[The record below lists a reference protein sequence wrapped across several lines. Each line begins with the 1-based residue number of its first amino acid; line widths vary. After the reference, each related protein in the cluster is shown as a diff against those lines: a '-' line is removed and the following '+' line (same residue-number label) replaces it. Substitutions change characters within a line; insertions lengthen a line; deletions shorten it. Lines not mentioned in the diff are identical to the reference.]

1 MCRKSE
7 LSTAILYESKDGLY
21 MLKARLFIATISM
34 VSFVF
39 QPLAYGQTQEN
50 WAAEA
55 LKKYVK
61 QNQKMGQNMTVKEF
75 WEKNKRSLHPEW
87 QKQFFPSVN
96 IQKDERLPQME
107 VITIKGPNGNDT
119 ARLLVTLANNK
130 TISIE
135 FLGGQEK
142 YVRINNQAIS
152 YNDFY
157 YGNGMYEKM
166 IEDSVVKQES
176 TRVKELALKSSIVP
190 SYQLF
195 VKMTS
200 RERAEYFLNV
210 RHVLQ
215 AAGEVNNRAFE
226 SSNKEES
233 ASFID
238 LVLEKAY
245 AANVP
250 KNWVG
255 KKCIVGGYVGNYT
268 RDKDGT
274 YCDHTQALKNFAG
287 MNALNNLTQNNTS
300 KSSYDN
306 SCGTGSLRCQP
317 FVYGFERGH
326 GQTCVKI
333 DRRAASYQQ
342 ATRTCDKAS
351 PLRQESLAA
360 DTEAMIKTLL
370 SKENKEAAPYFKDG
384 AVVSEEKYNELMGT
398 VVKDFNLFIDE
409 AIGTCADSKNLN
421 GTTNFGEKYQGDA
434 CSVLKNRKL
443 AFEEGFARLKGKYD
457 KPTPTPAPP
466 PPIAERECKKEGD
479 PCEVKPGGGRGRC
492 DQELN
497 CVAVVPLPVAPRE
510 VECGPQM
517 ERAPAANAD
526 GKINCVGRAAALPK
540 PETKKKKDRDSGF
553 DCSII
558 CPLGVLAIFGAA
570 AYYFTRSKQVNTPG
584 TYIPPVPGPLP
595 GPPPQPTPVTPV
607 PPITPI
613 VPIIPTLPIP
623 APAVSETPPGASPG
637 GPTGVG
643 TR

>member
-1 MCRKSE
+1 
-7 LSTAILYESKDGLY
+7 
-21 MLKARLFIATISM
+21 MLKARLFVATISL

-39 QPLAYGQTQEN
+39 QPVAYGQTQEN

-55 LKKYVK
+55 LKKFVK
-61 QNQKMGQNMTVKEF
+61 QNQKLGQNITVKEF
-75 WEKNKRSLHPEW
+75 WEKNKRTLHPEW

-107 VITIKGPNGNDT
+107 VITIKGPNGKDT
-119 ARLLVTLANNK
+119 ARLLITLANNK
-130 TISIE
+130 TVSIE

-152 YNDFY
+152 YDDFY
-157 YGNGMYEKM
+157 YGNGLYNKM
-166 IEDSVVKQES
+166 IEDSVVKQEGE
-176 TRVKELALKSSIVP
+176 RVKALALKSSIVP

-195 VKMTS
+195 VKMTP

-233 ASFID
+233 ASFTD
-238 LVLEKAY
+238 LLIEKAY

-255 KKCIVGGYVGNYT
+255 KKCIVAGYVGNYT
-268 RDKDGT
+268 KDKDGT

-317 FVYGFERGH
+317 FVYGFERGN
-326 GQTCVKI
+326 GSTCVKI
-333 DRRAASYQQ
+333 DRRAGSYQQ
-342 ATRTCDKAS
+342 ASRTCDSAS
-351 PLRQESLAA
+351 PLRQDSLVK

-370 SKENKEAAPYFKDG
+370 SKENKEAEAFFKDG
-384 AVVSEEKYNELMGT
+384 KVVTEEKYNELMNT

-409 AIGTCADSKNLN
+409 AIGTCADSKNLD

-443 AFEEGFARLKGKYD
+443 AFEEGFAKLKGKYD

-466 PPIAERECKKEGD
+466 LPPTPIAERECKKEGD
-479 PCEVKPGGGRGRC
+479 PCTLKPPGEGRGRC

-497 CVAVVPLPVAPRE
+497 CVPVVPPPAPVVITDDCTDRPM
-510 VECGPQM
+510 M
-517 ERAPAANAD
+517 ERAPAADRN
-526 GKINCVGRAAALPK
+526 GKIGCIGRAAALPK
-540 PETKKKKDRDSGF
+540 SEPTKKKDRDSGF
-553 DCSII
+553 SCGIL
-558 CPLGVLAIFGAA
+558 CGLAVFAIGGLATW
-570 AYYFTRSKQVNTPG
+570 YLTRSKQVNKPG

-595 GPPPQPTPVTPV
+595 APPPQPGPITPV

-613 VPIIPTLPIP
+613 VPIIPILPTPNP
-623 APAVSETPPGASPG
+623 AGSETPPTATPG
-637 GPTGVG
+637 GPSGVG